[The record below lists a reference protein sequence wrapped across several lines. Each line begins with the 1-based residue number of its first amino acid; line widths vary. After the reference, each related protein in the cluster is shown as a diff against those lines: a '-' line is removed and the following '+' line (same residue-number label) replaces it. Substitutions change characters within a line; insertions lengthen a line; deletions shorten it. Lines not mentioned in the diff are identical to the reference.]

1 MLKFLSLFFFLIIS
15 ASSFASHVMGGEI
28 TWKCDGN
35 NKYIFELVFYRDC
48 NGAEV
53 NTLSE
58 NLRVW
63 NHPSL
68 TVILLPFVSR
78 IDISP
83 ACTAVSGGP
92 TPLIC
97 GSGTS
102 GGNGIGAIEKITYRS
117 LPIDIVGVPPSQG
130 WVFTYENFARSNAL
144 TNITSPAT
152 YGITLTAKM
161 FAHGNGVGC
170 TDNSPSFLQAP
181 YFVSCAGTPF
191 SYNMNAVDNDLD
203 SLHIDF
209 GIPYNNFPTGA
220 YNPPLNPIPIP
231 FEPGFSF
238 ASPTPNSSV
247 NPSNIPASINPSN
260 GEITFNSF
268 TVGNFVVKV
277 LVKSYRQGV
286 LIAEVEREMQLVIVP
301 CSAANNA
308 PIFTPPFAGGQ
319 FTTTVNAGDLVNFT
333 ISVVDNEFL
342 QDGSPQ
348 NVTLSATGPMFGTNF
363 TSPIGC
369 QISPCATL
377 DLALPV
383 SGTQQA
389 NVQFSWQ
396 TSCDHLVNQYG
407 VVAESIPYTFVFRAQ
422 DDYCQIPKVNYAT
435 IQINV
440 LNPGILQAPKIDCIQ
455 TDNTG
460 NVIIK
465 WTPINDPIGTFVSYQ
480 LYSVQGGLLATIPT
494 LAANQFALSGI
505 NSMQSFYIGVV
516 SGCNGNVT
524 KYSDTISNIHLNLIN
539 PGNGTAVLQWNKPA
553 TVPLATFG
561 NYYHIY
567 QEYPAGNFTLIDSV
581 PYNTTQ
587 YKDTITICNATIG
600 YQIVLPNNP
609 CDFQSNIASDDF
621 EDMLT
626 PSIPTIQSVG
636 FDPTNNNNLLLTWN
650 QNNQADTYGYV
661 VYTFNSLGVLFELDT
676 VWGIGNTSYSY
687 AIDPSQGPYSYSVA
701 AFDSCYTNA
710 LPITFQTSAKSPINK
725 TIQLNGAINMCQQKI
740 DLSWSAYQGWTS
752 TSYGIYSYENGA
764 LVLLSSV
771 NSNSASVNVI
781 GGNHYDIYIG
791 ANLSNGQIAY
801 SNPFGFDVPI
811 PQQPTFHY
819 LKLASV
825 AANNVDLFAYIDG
838 NVGVKEVIFE
848 RLNSSSVFEEIGRS
862 NVVGDL
868 AVFTDT
874 DADVNL
880 QAYTYRTQ
888 YVDSC
893 NSAGTYANEAT
904 TIFVQG
910 IADEI
915 QQINY
920 VYWSP
925 YVGFDGG
932 IDHYDVF
939 RYNKLSGV
947 SQLIATIN
955 PNQLSFEDTLI
966 SNDFP
971 GEICYYVEGSENLNS
986 YGFAEVTRSNVFCL
1000 VYEPII
1006 YIPNSFCPSGVN
1018 TVFLPILTN
1027 IDPTNYSMYIM
1038 NRWSN
1043 IIFESND
1050 MNVGWDGKINGGKD
1064 EAPNDNYLYV
1074 ISVQDAGG
1082 RQITKRGFVTLIR

>member
-1 MLKFLSLFFFLIIS
+1 MLKNLTLFLFLFLS
-15 ASSFASHVMGGEI
+15 ANSFASHVMGGEI

-53 NTLSE
+53 NTMSE
-58 NLRVW
+58 ALRVW
-63 NHPSL
+63 NHPTL
-68 TVILLPFVSR
+68 TTLILPFVSR

-83 ACTAVSGGP
+83 TCTPVLGSPA
-92 TPLIC
+92 PLNC

-117 LPIDIVGVPPSQG
+117 AAVTIQGIPPTQG
-130 WVFTYENFARSNAL
+130 WIFTYENFARSNSL
-144 TNITSPAT
+144 TNISSPAT

-161 FAHGNGVGC
+161 FAHGIDNGC

-191 SYNMNAVDNDLD
+191 VYNMNAVDADLD
-203 SLHIDF
+203 SLHIAF
-209 GIPYNNFPTGA
+209 GIPYNNFPTGT

-231 FEPGFSF
+231 FEPGFNFS
-238 ASPTPNSSV
+238 SPTPNTSF
-247 NPSNIPASINPSN
+247 NPANIPATINSSN

-277 LVKSYRQGV
+277 LVKSYRQGI

-301 CSAANNA
+301 CSPGNNA
-308 PIFTPPFAGGQ
+308 PIFTAPFAGNS
-319 FTTTVNAGDLVNFT
+319 FTTTVDAGDLVNFNLL
-333 ISVVDNEFL
+333 VNDNELL

-348 NVTLSATGPMFGTNF
+348 MVSLSATGPLFGANY
-363 TSPIGC
+363 TSNTGC
-369 QISPCATL
+369 QIFPCATL
-377 DLALPV
+377 NQALPITG
-383 SGTQQA
+383 SQQA
-389 NVQFSWQ
+389 NALFSWQ
-396 TSCDHLVNQYG
+396 TTCDHLVNQYG
-407 VVAESIPYTFVFRAQ
+407 DVLESIPYNFVFRAQ
-422 DDYCQIPKVNYAT
+422 DNYCQIPKVNYAT

-440 LNPGILQAPKIDCIQ
+440 LNPGILQAPSIDCIQ
-455 TDNTG
+455 ADNSG
-460 NVIIK
+460 NVVIN
-465 WTPINDPIGTFVSYQ
+465 WTPINDPINSFVSYQ
-480 LYSVQGGLLATIPT
+480 LYSVQNGLLATIPT
-494 LAANQFALSGI
+494 LATNQFSLSGI
-505 NSMQSFYIGVV
+505 TTAQSFYIGVV
-516 SGCNGNVT
+516 SGCNGNIT

-553 TVPLATFG
+553 TTPLATFG

-567 QEYPAGNFTLIDSV
+567 QEYPAGNFNLIDSV
-581 PYNTTQ
+581 PYTTTQ

-600 YQIVLPNNP
+600 YQIVLPNSP
-609 CDFQSNIASDDF
+609 CDFQSNIPNDDF

-661 VYTFNSLGVLFELDT
+661 VYTFNSAGVLFELDT

-687 AIDPSQGPYSYSVA
+687 VIDPSQGPYSYSVA
-701 AFDSCYTNA
+701 AFDSCFTNA
-710 LPITFQTSAKSPINK
+710 VPITFQTSAKSPINK
-725 TIQLNGAINMCQQKI
+725 TVQLNGAINMCQQKI
-740 DLSWSAYQGWTS
+740 DLNWSAYQGWTS
-752 TSYGIYSYENGA
+752 TSYGIYSYENGS
-764 LVLLSSV
+764 LVLLETV
-771 NSNSASVNVI
+771 NTIAASVAVN
-781 GGNHYDIYIG
+781 GGNNYVIYVG

-801 SNPFGFDVPI
+801 SNPFSFNVPI
-811 PQQPTFHY
+811 PQQPTYHY

-825 AANNVDLFAYIDG
+825 MNNKVELSAYIDG

-848 RLNSSSVFEEIGRS
+848 RLNNLNVFDEIGRS
-862 NVVGDL
+862 GLIGN
-868 AVFTDT
+868 AAFFTD
-874 DADVNL
+874 ANVDVNL

-888 YVDSC
+888 YIDSC
-893 NSAGTYANEAT
+893 NSAGSFANQAT
-904 TIFVQG
+904 TVFLQG
-910 IADEI
+910 IADEV

-925 YVGFDGG
+925 YLGFDGG
-932 IDHYDVF
+932 IGQYEVF
-939 RYNKLSGV
+939 RYNNLSGL
-947 SQLIATIN
+947 SQSIANVN

-971 GEICYYVEGSENLNS
+971 GEICYYVEGRETLNS
-986 YGFAEVTRSNVFCL
+986 YGFAEVTRSNIFCL
-1000 VYEPII
+1000 VYEPLI
-1006 YIPNSFCPSGVN
+1006 YIPNAFMPSGIN
-1018 TVFLPILTN
+1018 TIFLPVLTN
-1027 IDPTNYSMYIM
+1027 IDPTNYHMYIM

-1050 MNVGWDGKINGGKD
+1050 VTLGWDGRINGGKD

-1074 ISVQDAGG
+1074 ITVQDAGG
-1082 RQITKRGFVTLIR
+1082 RQITKRGFVSMLR